1 MDFRA
6 VALPV
11 GRLMVLL
18 SLFMLVPAAADLMV
32 GNPDWVGFAV
42 SALIVGCFGSVA
54 TLAFLEKDPEVL
66 VEEK

>member
-18 SLFMLVPAAADLMV
+18 SLFMLVPAAAALALFAW
-32 GNPDWVGFAV
+32 PDSEAETNTEHGAAPTD
-42 SALIVGCFGSVA
+42 SESGG
-54 TLAFLEKDPEVL
+54 ED
-66 VEEK
+66 